1 MAHKW
6 YIDFYTWG
14 MDILGDEVSLQKN
27 RKWLLAE
34 LAKYGDRGRDLLPA
48 KNEGR
53 RDASRPTLVG
63 GQHL

>member
-6 YIDFYTWG
+6 YLDVYPWG

-27 RKWLLAE
+27 GKLLLVE
-34 LAKYGDRGRDLLPA
+34 LAKYGDRGRDLLHA

-53 RDASRPTLVG
+53 SDASRTTLVG